1 MIERGAKESSST
13 TMTDS
18 IAVSLPDHFKMTPGT
33 HLLPWVM
40 NVEGEDQS
48 VEGPVRRAGW
58 DHVARRP
65 VVRESTPESAN
76 LPEGPAGLGALFTAA
91 DCAASWSSG
100 FGEHIPNQEPAGA
113 VEPVRGLLLREPA
126 PSRIEVIASTSAMPA
141 G

>member
-1 MIERGAKESSST
+1 LHPLSRSDRVTRGLPERPATAVIERGAKESSST

-76 LPEGPAGLGALFTAA
+76 LPEGPAGLGAL
-91 DCAASWSSG
+91 DQDP
-100 FGEHIPNQEPAGA
+100 IPVTQFAQTGRPEQLTDRSLG
-113 VEPVRGLLLREPA
+113 
-126 PSRIEVIASTSAMPA
+126 S
-141 G
+141 